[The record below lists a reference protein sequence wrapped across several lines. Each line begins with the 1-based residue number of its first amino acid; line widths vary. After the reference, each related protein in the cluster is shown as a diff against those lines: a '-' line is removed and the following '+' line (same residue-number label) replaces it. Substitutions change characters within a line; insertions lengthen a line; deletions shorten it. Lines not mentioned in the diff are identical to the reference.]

1 LKNKVT
7 VREATFTRD
16 KQKRKENEEEEAN
29 KKCLKPLG
37 SSNKVMGRQVYTEP
51 QALFYTL
58 QMTPTQTGYGTD
70 DSWAPSALTPR
81 QSNGILTDVDK
92 LFPTVSLPWPSA
104 PNFGDLTETNGGV
117 LENTHQSGR

>member
-37 SSNKVMGRQVYTEP
+37 SSNKVMGRQVYTQP

-58 QMTPTQTGYGTD
+58 RMAHPLKRGTEPTILG
-70 DSWAPSALTPR
+70 LPR
-81 QSNGILTDVDK
+81 
-92 LFPTVSLPWPSA
+92 P
-104 PNFGDLTETNGGV
+104 
-117 LENTHQSGR
+117 